1 MEVIWVVKH
10 LGSSVGP
17 GKAGDHIEAVGEAAK
32 AHAGNDESIGGV
44 DGDEGGGTK
53 EHQGDNHGEASKESQ
68 EDEEG
73 SFAHPV
79 GSLKKRNQQEVKV
92 FGETI
97 SFTHL
102 PSN

>member
-1 MEVIWVVKH
+1 MEVVRVVQN
-10 LGSSVGP
+10 LGSGMGS
-17 GKAGDHIEAVGEAAK
+17 GKAGDHVEAVGEAAE

-44 DGDEGGGTK
+44 DGDEGGGTE

-68 EDEEG
+68 EDKEG